1 MDTVLQIDHHGVDSE
16 QSPNGQPGIVVRA
29 LLSVR
34 GIAPER
40 STRAPIALSFVID
53 RSGSMD
59 GDRIESARLAAAR
72 AVERLHPDDV
82 ISVVAFDDIIE
93 TVAGPDRRARL
104 QQLADTLLQLE
115 ARGSTNLSGG
125 WLRGREHMQQAQG
138 MIGDLPGSSRRIV
151 LLTDGHANMGIVEP
165 STLVE
170 LARTARSMGIST
182 TTVGI
187 GDGYDDALL
196 RAMADAGG
204 GNAWYIERPDQ
215 SQDVLA
221 EELGNLLSV
230 CAQGITV
237 RLTLATAVSVMV
249 VHSDWP
255 CATPEPGVFHFDLGD
270 LYAAEPKPLLL
281 ELFVPHERLTLLATN
296 GAPIATATVSA
307 DVILSGGRV
316 EHRTLHLP
324 IASTLVGQQQLE
336 PEVESAVL
344 LARAAKAREEAARR
358 QRNGEVDLAES
369 LMRAHSVELA
379 NSPLYHHPDY
389 AEQLMESAS
398 DLTVLADK
406 YQQGTFSE
414 LDAKYQLQR
423 TYNQRRGK
431 HKYDEQLRRK
441 PPEQS

>member
-1 MDTVLQIDHHGVDSE
+1 MDTVLQIDHHAVDGE

-29 LLSVR
+29 LLSIR
-34 GIAPER
+34 GTAPER
-40 STRAPIALSFVID
+40 SARAPIAVSFVID
-53 RSGSMD
+53 RSGSMG

-72 AVERLHPDDV
+72 AVERLHPNDV

-93 TVAGPDRRARL
+93 TVAGPDRRARH
-104 QQLADTLLQLE
+104 QQLAATLLQLE

-138 MIGDLPGSSRRIV
+138 LIGSLPGSSRRIL

-215 SQDVLA
+215 SQDVLT

-230 CAQGITV
+230 CAQGVTV
-237 RLTLATAVSVMV
+237 RLVLAEAVSVMV

-270 LYAAEPKPLLL
+270 LYAAEPKPLLF
-281 ELFVPHERLTLLATN
+281 ELFVPSERVAMLATD

-307 DVILSGGRV
+307 DVLVSGGRV
-316 EHRTLHLP
+316 EHRTVHLP
-324 IASTLVGQQQLE
+324 IASTLEGQQRLE
-336 PEVESAVL
+336 PDVESAVL
-344 LARAAKAREEAARR
+344 LARAAKAREEAAQR
-358 QRNGEVDLAES
+358 QRNGEAHIAES
-369 LMRAHSVELA
+369 LMREHSAKLA
-379 NSPLYHHPDY
+379 SSPLYAHPEF
-389 AEQLMESAS
+389 AEQFEANVS
-398 DLTVLADK
+398 DLAGLAKK
-406 YQQGTFSE
+406 YQQGTFDE

-441 PPEQS
+441 PPE